1 MRRTAVL
8 SVAVLLVLVAMT
20 AGITAAEPGVVDGYE
35 PDEEFDFDRP
45 IEGDELEAVVSRTM
59 ARVEVIR
66 DREFEGRPTVELVE
80 RDDVPGAGG
89 EGVNRT
95 AQGDWNDVV
104 WEALLVVG
112 EDEYANQVIA
122 DTVGGA
128 TAGFYDTG
136 GGGGDGNG
144 TANKTVS
151 LVGGVH
157 EPTLAHEL
165 VHVMQD
171 QRYNLSAERFR
182 PPVQDEQLASQ
193 GIVEGEAEYIRFL
206 YEERCSTEWECY
218 ERTSTVGAGGGGGGF
233 DGNAGLLMTLIQP
246 YSDGPEYVHRLR
258 EEGGWEAVERKY
270 DEVPTTSSE
279 IIRAE
284 ALEDTK
290 VGFEDEATDGWS
302 LYEDAG
308 RDGYD
313 VAGEASIFVTFWYQS
328 APDPVGYGLGVIDT
342 SGFFSGRGEYARY
355 DYTDEVS
362 DGWRGDRIYPYHRE
376 TENGNE
382 TGFVWKSVWETE
394 EDAAE
399 FADAYLTVL
408 DGHEAER
415 IDGATRVVEGD
426 FRGAYR
432 VSRENR
438 NVTVVRAPTVE
449 GLDELRPSE
458 SEAERPTGAP
468 IDARPQPEATPG
480 FGFVAVL
487 VALLSVVAVRLCLSA
502 RT

>member
-1 MRRTAVL
+1 V
-8 SVAVLLVLVAMT
+8 VLVILVATT
-20 AGITAAEPGVVDGYE
+20 AGVTAAEPGVVDGYE
-35 PDEEFDFDRP
+35 PDDEFDFDRP
-45 IEGDELEAVVSRTM
+45 IEGEELEAVVSRTM
-59 ARVEVIR
+59 ARIEVIR
-66 DREFEGRPTVELVE
+66 GREFEERPTVEIVE
-80 RDDVPGAGG
+80 RDDVPGGGG
-89 EGVNRT
+89 ESVNRT

-104 WEALLVVG
+104 WEALLIVG
-112 EDEYANQVIA
+112 EDEYANQVIS

-136 GGGGDGNG
+136 GGGSGSGSGNG

-151 LVGGVH
+151 LVDGVN

-171 QRYNLSAERFR
+171 QHYNLSAERFR

-218 ERTSTVGAGGGGGGF
+218 ERTSTTGGGGGGGSGGGF
-233 DGNAGLLMTLIQP
+233 DGNVGLLMTLIQP
-246 YSDGPEYVHRLR
+246 YSDGPEYVYRLR
-258 EEGGWEAVERKY
+258 QEGGWEAVEEKY
-270 DEVPTTSSE
+270 QKVPTTSSE

-284 ALEDTK
+284 EIESAE

-308 RDGYD
+308 KDGYD
-313 VAGEASIFVTFWYQS
+313 VAGEASVFATFWYQS
-328 APDPVGYGLGVIDT
+328 APDPIGYGLGVIDT
-342 SGFFSGRGEYARY
+342 SGFLRGRGEYTRY
-355 DYTDEVS
+355 NYTDEVS
-362 DGWRGDRIYPYHRE
+362 EGWRGDRIYPYHRG
-376 TENGNE
+376 TEDDNE

-394 EDAAE
+394 EDAAA

-415 IDGATRVVEGD
+415 INGATRVVEGD

-432 VSRENR
+432 VSRQGG
-438 NVTVVRAPTVE
+438 NVTVVHAPTLE

-468 IDARPQPEATPG
+468 IDARPQPVATPG
-480 FGFVAVL
+480 FGFLAAL
-487 VALLSVVAVRLCLSA
+487 VALSSVVAVRLGLRA

>member
-1 MRRTAVL
+1 MKHTAVL
-8 SVAVLLVLVAMT
+8 SVAVLFVLVAVT
-20 AGITAAEPGVVDGYE
+20 AGTAAAEPGVVDGYE
-35 PDEEFDFDRP
+35 PDDEFDFDRP
-45 IEGDELEAVVSRTM
+45 LEGDELEAVVSRTM

-66 DREFEGRPTVELVE
+66 NRDFEERPTVEIVE
-80 RDDVPGAGG
+80 REDVPGAGG

-104 WEALLVVG
+104 WEALLIVG
-112 EDEYANQVIA
+112 EDEYANDVIA

-136 GGGGDGNG
+136 GGGDGNG

-151 LVGGVH
+151 LVGGVN

-171 QRYNLSAERFR
+171 QQYNLSAERFR

-193 GIVEGEAEYIRFL
+193 GIVEGEAEYIRFV
-206 YEERCSTEWECY
+206 YEERCAAEWECY
-218 ERTSTVGAGGGGGGF
+218 ERTSTVGAGGGGGGGF
-233 DGNAGLLMTLIQP
+233 EGNVGLLMTLIQP

-258 EEGGWEAVERKY
+258 EQGGWEAVEEKY
-270 DEVPTTSSE
+270 EDVPTASSE
-279 IIRAE
+279 IIHAE
-284 ALEDTK
+284 ERDGAE
-290 VGFEDEATDGWS
+290 VSFENEATDGWS

-342 SGFFSGRGEYARY
+342 SGFFGGRGEYARY
-355 DYTDEVS
+355 DYRSEVS
-362 DGWRGDRIYPYHRE
+362 MGWRGDRIYPYHRE
-376 TENGNE
+376 TEDGNE

-394 EDAAE
+394 EDAAT

-408 DGHEAER
+408 DGQGAER
-415 IDGATRVVEGD
+415 IDGATRVVEGE

-432 VSRENR
+432 VSREGN
-438 NVTVVRAPTVE
+438 NVTVVRAPTLE
-449 GLDELRPSE
+449 GLNELRPSS
-458 SEAERPTGAP
+458 SEAERPTGEP
-468 IDARPQPEATPG
+468 IDARPVPEATPG
-480 FGFVAVL
+480 FGFVVAL
-487 VALLSVVAVRLCLSA
+487 VALFSVVGLRLRF